1 MSEVPAEL
9 RYTPEHEWIR
19 VEGDQAIIGVTDYAQ
34 DALTDV
40 VWVELPEVG
49 MSVGAM
55 ESCGSVESVKSVSE
69 IYAPIVGE
77 VTEANESLED
87 APEQINQDP
96 YGDGWI
102 WKMTISDAGELEGL
116 LDAAAYS
123 ELIGEGVSWLQP
135 STSTWMAH
143 VKRIEMLLQ
152 RPLLAGDFVLLR
164 AIPV

>member
-19 VEGDQAIIGVTDYAQ
+19 VEGDQAIIGVTDFAQ

-69 IYAPIVGE
+69 IYAPIAGDI
-77 VTEANESLED
+77 TEANESLED
-87 APEQINQDP
+87 APEQINQVP

-102 WKMTISDAGELEGL
+102 WKMTISDAGELDSL

-123 ELIGEGVSWLQP
+123 ELIGE
-135 STSTWMAH
+135 
-143 VKRIEMLLQ
+143 
-152 RPLLAGDFVLLR
+152 
-164 AIPV
+164 

>member
-1 MSEVPAEL
+1 MSEVPSDL
-9 RYTPEHEWIR
+9 RYTAEHEWIR
-19 VEGDQAIIGVTDYAQ
+19 VDGDEAVIGVTDYAQ

-49 MSVGAM
+49 MSVSAM

-69 IYAPIVGE
+69 IYAPIAGE

-123 ELIGEGVSWLQP
+123 ELIGE
-135 STSTWMAH
+135 
-143 VKRIEMLLQ
+143 
-152 RPLLAGDFVLLR
+152 
-164 AIPV
+164 

>member
-19 VEGDQAIIGVTDYAQ
+19 VEGDQAIIGVTDFAQ

-69 IYAPIVGE
+69 IYAPIAG
-77 VTEANESLED
+77 NRDLEKG
-87 APEQINQDP
+87 DP
-96 YGDGWI
+96 ALGDR
-102 WKMTISDAGELEGL
+102 TVFTLE
-116 LDAAAYS
+116 
-123 ELIGEGVSWLQP
+123 IVQ
-135 STSTWMAH
+135 
-143 VKRIEMLLQ
+143 
-152 RPLLAGDFVLLR
+152 
-164 AIPV
+164 

>member
-1 MSEVPAEL
+1 MSEVPVEL

-19 VEGDQAIIGVTDYAQ
+19 VEGDQAIIGVTDFAQ

-69 IYAPIVGE
+69 IYAPIAGDI
-77 VTEANESLED
+77 TEANESLED

-96 YGDGWI
+96 YGEGWI
-102 WKMTISDAGELEGL
+102 WKMTISDAGELDNL

-123 ELIGEGVSWLQP
+123 ELIGE
-135 STSTWMAH
+135 
-143 VKRIEMLLQ
+143 
-152 RPLLAGDFVLLR
+152 
-164 AIPV
+164 